1 MEFGPIKPLIYNVM
15 LPFLEF
21 CYNNLYANYGIAI
34 IILTFI
40 IKIAFF
46 PLMQKQYKSMKAM
59 QAVSPELQKIRDKHK
74 DNPQKLQ
81 QEMMQLYKKHK
92 INPLSGCLPML
103 VQIPFFIAIYS
114 TINSEAFK
122 ALVSQE
128 GVNHGLFTFWLS
140 DLSIPDTT
148 YILPVVLAAFTY
160 WSQKMMMVDPNQ
172 KKFLILSPVLILV
185 FGRQLPSGLLLYWA
199 TSTVLSTLQ
208 QYWVMSQDSQANSKT
223 ITIKKGEA

>member
-122 ALVSQE
+122 ALVHS
-128 GVNHGLFTFWLS
+128 NHRDSRYTA
-140 DLSIPDTT
+140 TT
-148 YILPVVLAAFTY
+148 LT
-160 WSQKMMMVDPNQ
+160 
-172 KKFLILSPVLILV
+172 
-185 FGRQLPSGLLLYWA
+185 
-199 TSTVLSTLQ
+199 
-208 QYWVMSQDSQANSKT
+208 KT
-223 ITIKKGEA
+223 IISIRGTGSEAIKSTEADKTSRPKGGA